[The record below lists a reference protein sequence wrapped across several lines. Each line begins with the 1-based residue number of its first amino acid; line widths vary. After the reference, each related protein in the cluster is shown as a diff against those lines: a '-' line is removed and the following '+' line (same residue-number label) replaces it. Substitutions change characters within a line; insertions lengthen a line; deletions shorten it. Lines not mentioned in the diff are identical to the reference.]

1 MNRKYETGW
10 LRRGLLPVALT
21 IFLGLVLG
29 LSPALAQEDS
39 GEGGDSY
46 VLAHDNPAV
55 IHTMEVQD
63 RHTDYLMDIP
73 GVVGTGTG
81 MNEYGQPAVIIFT
94 QHEIGNVF
102 LPTQLEGIPV
112 IEKVLPDLGPA
123 SDGNGNGGAQ
133 GGSISTSSGTNT
145 VNALTQRF
153 TRPVPIGCSTSNWN
167 ECVGATI
174 GVRVRNGTN
183 YYVLSA
189 NHVFARNNYASLGEK
204 IVQPGR
210 GDVSCAYITSDEVGQ
225 LADYQQLVFSYS
237 ASNTMDAAIATTTPA
252 LTGTATPLDGYGTPN
267 NVTKLASIGMEVQ
280 KYGRTT
286 GLTVGKVYAINTTVV
301 LSYSVGGI
309 RFVNQIVVEPK
320 KKNSTFVDGGDSGSL
335 LVTNDASV
343 NPLGLVFGKSSNYA
357 IVSPIDPI
365 LQRFN
370 VEIDNGTS
378 PLPVE
383 LEYFSG
389 ALMGDD
395 VHLKWRTTTELQNHG
410 FFVQRSQDKDRW
422 EDLEMI
428 PGAGNSSIPIQ
439 YSYVD
444 RNVTN
449 FFGGQRLY
457 YRLLQVDRDGTE
469 TYSSVLDVDPLPRA
483 ASMVV
488 FPHPVRSSA
497 NVQVNVTQDVPG
509 DLHVYDATGRRLD
522 QFSNTLPGTTGTY
535 NVPLQMGD
543 IGPGN
548 YFLEYRTATSVL
560 RKRILVVR

>member
-1 MNRKYETGW
+1 MNRKNETGW
-10 LRRGLLPVALT
+10 MRTGLLPLVMVVC
-21 IFLGLVLG
+21 IGLVLDP
-29 LSPALAQEDS
+29 SPGFAQVDGGDE
-39 GEGGDSY
+39 GDSY
-46 VLAHDNPAV
+46 VLAYDDPAV
-55 IHTMEVQD
+55 VHTMEVQD

-73 GVVGTGTG
+73 NVVGTGTG
-81 MNEYGQPAVIIFT
+81 MTSYGQAAIVIFT
-94 QHEIGNVF
+94 QQEIGSVF
-102 LPTQLEGIPV
+102 LPTEIEGIPV
-112 IEKVLPDLGPA
+112 IEKVLPDLSPA
-123 SDGNGNGGAQ
+123 YADNGNGSSV
-133 GGSISTSSGTNT
+133 GGSVSGTSGTNT
-145 VNALTQRF
+145 VNAVSQRF
-153 TRPVPIGCSTSNWN
+153 SRPIPIGCSTSNWN
-167 ECVGATI
+167 ECVTATV
-174 GVRVRNGTN
+174 GVRVRNGSN

-189 NHVFARNNYASLGEK
+189 NHVFARNNYANLGEQ

-210 GDVSCAYITSDEVGQ
+210 GDVSCALNTADQIGQ
-225 LADYQQLVFSYS
+225 LADYQQLIFSYS

-252 LTGTATPLDGYGTPN
+252 LTGVATPLDGYGTPN
-267 NVTKLASIGMEVQ
+267 TVTRQASIGLEVQ

-286 GLTVGKVYAINTTVV
+286 GLTIGKVYAINSTVV
-301 LSYSVGGI
+301 LSYSVGAI
-309 RFVNQIVVEPK
+309 RFVNQIIVEPK
-320 KKNSTFVDGGDSGSL
+320 RKNQTFVDGGDSGSL
-335 LVTNDASV
+335 LVTNDANV

-370 VEIDNGTS
+370 VEIDNGTA

-410 FFVQRSQDKDRW
+410 FYVQRSQDKERW
-422 EDLEMI
+422 DDLEMI
-428 PGAGNSSIPIQ
+428 PGAGNSSTPIQ

-444 RNVTN
+444 RNVTT

-457 YRLLQVDRDGTE
+457 YRLLQMDRDGTE
-469 TYSSVLDVDPLPRA
+469 TYSAILDVDPLPRA
-483 ASMVV
+483 ATMEV
-488 FPHPVRSSA
+488 FPHPVRSTA
-497 NVQVNVTQDVPG
+497 NVQVNVTQDLPG

-548 YFLEYRTATSVL
+548 YFLEYRTASSVL